1 VEEVS
6 GSRDSRKARRDELI
20 ARSDAHRAEIE
31 RCLSVWKR
39 PLERADRAME
49 LAKGLKRHAPWI
61 AAGIAALWVAR
72 GKAPAMGEIAG
83 APNATSWLHRA
94 RTLLNSV
101 RAVRS
106 AIAEARETEP
116 RADS

>member
-6 GSRDSRKARRDELI
+6 GRDSRRARRDELI
-20 ARSDAHRAEIE
+20 ARSEAHRAEIE

-39 PLERADRAME
+39 PLERADRAMD

-72 GKAPAMGEIAG
+72 GGAPAMGEIAG
-83 APNATSWLHRA
+83 GPNSWLHRA

-106 AIAEARETEP
+106 AIVEARETDP
-116 RADS
+116 R

>member
-1 VEEVS
+1 MS
-6 GSRDSRKARRDELI
+6 GSRESRRARREELI

-39 PLERADRAME
+39 PLERADRAMD

-61 AAGIAALWVAR
+61 AAGIAALWVAGGR
-72 GKAPAMGEIAG
+72 APAMGEIAG
-83 APNATSWLHRA
+83 APITSWLQRA
-94 RTLLNSV
+94 RSLLRSV

-106 AIAEARETEP
+106 AIVETREIEP